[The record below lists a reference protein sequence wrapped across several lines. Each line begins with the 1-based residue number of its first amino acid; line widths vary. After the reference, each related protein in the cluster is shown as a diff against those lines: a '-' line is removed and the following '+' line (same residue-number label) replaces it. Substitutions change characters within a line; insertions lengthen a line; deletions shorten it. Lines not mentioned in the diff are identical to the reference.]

1 MPEPVQEVLSCKL
14 SSFTA
19 LDHLVQQQWEL
30 IDDNQQLCVRLK
42 RLPDD
47 AFPLNA
53 PRVGKLFAQFQLE
66 LPDFELFDVLCCRR
80 EKRAEE
86 AFDIAMELRGF
97 DSEIYHEILWSIVI
111 LAVKPDHIEAGS
123 WLKIQFQHQAGLANA
138 ARCCQEHAMALQVN
152 PNRFKYF
159 LAVEE
164 VGWGNCRS
172 DCDIHIYYA
181 TYLFCYIS

>member
-1 MPEPVQEVLSCKL
+1 MELLRSVRGPDEGGDSRQAHGAADDLPDLLEELRRLPQMPEPVQEVLSCKL

-19 LDHLVQQQWEL
+19 LDHLVQQQGEL
-30 IDDNQQLCVRLK
+30 IDDNQQLRVRLK

-47 AFPLNA
+47 AFPLDT

-86 AFDIAMELRGF
+86 AFDIATELRGF
-97 DSEIYHEILWSIVI
+97 DPEICHEILWSVVI

-123 WLKIQFQHQAGLANA
+123 RLKIQFQHEAGFADA
-138 ARCCQEHAMALQVN
+138 ARCCQQNAMAL
-152 PNRFKYF
+152 
-159 LAVEE
+159 
-164 VGWGNCRS
+164 
-172 DCDIHIYYA
+172 
-181 TYLFCYIS
+181 